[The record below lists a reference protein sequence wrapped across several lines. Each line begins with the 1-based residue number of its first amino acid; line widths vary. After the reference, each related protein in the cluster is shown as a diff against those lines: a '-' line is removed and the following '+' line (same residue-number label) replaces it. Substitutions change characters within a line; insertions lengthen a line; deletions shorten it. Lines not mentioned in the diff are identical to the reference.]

1 MIDSFQN
8 SLRLSNIKCATLSLD
23 DLHKLFEII
32 KKHNEESKK
41 HQIDYVDETRRKAD
55 RVFPDEEVV
64 KIKNDLVDKYVVG
77 VEIYTKKGQYS
88 RTFNPDEAFDK
99 NKIPDDVVK
108 IIIANTF
115 LFNNQQGLIQPY
127 KIIVE
132 LDFNKTTLLDF
143 ASNPSYETYNS
154 SKIEIWG
161 LLESWVDGVHDKILN
176 FFKER
181 KNNRQWLHR
190 KNIYDL
196 FLWVLIVPII
206 FWNMVKIDYWLKSK
220 VINLSSVITV
230 FIYIYIFIVTLLI
243 FNLLFKYLRHSFP
256 PMELKSNLNTKGKM
270 IRFIIL
276 AVASGIGIKYLI
288 DITISIISLLL

>member
-8 SLRLSNIKCATLSLD
+8 SLRLSNIKCATLGLD
-23 DLHKLFEII
+23 DLRKLFEII
-32 KKHNEESKK
+32 KTHNEESKK
-41 HQIDYVDETRRKAD
+41 FQSDFIDENRKKAD
-55 RVFPDEEVV
+55 RTFTDEEVLQF
-64 KIKNDLVDKYVVG
+64 KNDLINKYVVG
-77 VEIYTKKGQYS
+77 VEIYTKKGHYS

-99 NKIPDDVVK
+99 NKIADDVNK
-108 IIIANTF
+108 IIISNTP
-115 LFNNQQGLIQPY
+115 LFNIQKELIQPY

-132 LDFNKTTLLDF
+132 LDFSKTTLLDL

-154 SKIEIWG
+154 SKVEIWG
-161 LLESWVDGVHDKILN
+161 LAESWVDGVHDKILD

-206 FWNMVKIDYWLKSK
+206 FWNMIKIDYWLKSK

-230 FIYIYIFIVTLLI
+230 FIYIYIFIITLLI

-288 DITISIISLLL
+288 DITIGIISLLL